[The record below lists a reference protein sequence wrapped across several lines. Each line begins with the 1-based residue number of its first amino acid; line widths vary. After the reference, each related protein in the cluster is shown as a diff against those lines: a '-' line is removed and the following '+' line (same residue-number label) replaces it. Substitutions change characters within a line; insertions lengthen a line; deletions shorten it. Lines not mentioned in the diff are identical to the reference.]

1 MTDSAVAPPGV
12 DGAKLRVYLADALN
26 GYDPAGKLT
35 ITPLSGGRSNL
46 TYLLAQNG
54 RHWVLRRPPRGH
66 VMPSAHDMARE
77 FRTLTLLSGYGFPVP
92 EPLLLCDDESVLG
105 VPFQVVE
112 YVPGLI
118 VADEAVAGRLT
129 EADAQHLSRE
139 LVHTLARLH
148 QIPPPAMA
156 ANRSASSAYYLSRQ
170 LARWTQQWQHTK
182 TRDLASFTL
191 LARWLQD
198 AVRDVPADDQCTVV
212 HGDYRLDNLVFD
224 PGSKDIRAVLDWE
237 MSTLGDPLM
246 DLAIPL
252 VYWEQPGDVLR
263 RQVAVARGLTT
274 GRGFWSRDELAA
286 EYAEVSGTRMEHKH
300 LDTCIAL
307 ACFKLAVIMESVH
320 YRYLAGQAMDELS
333 AGLEE
338 AAPALL
344 QMGLMVAEGMGIR
357 GLGI

>member
-1 MTDSAVAPPGV
+1 MTDPAAAPPGV
-12 DGAKLRVYLADALN
+12 DGAKLRAYLARALN
-26 GYDPAGKLT
+26 GYDPAGELT

-46 TYLLAQNG
+46 TYLMAQDG
-54 RHWVLRRPPRGH
+54 RRWVLRRPPLGH

-77 FRTLTLLSGYGFPVP
+77 FRTLTLLAGYGFPAP

-118 VADEAVAGRLT
+118 VADEAIAGSLA
-129 EADAQHLSRE
+129 EADARHLNRE

-148 QIPPPAMA
+148 RIPPPALA

-170 LARWTQQWQHTK
+170 LARWTQQWEHTR

-191 LARWLQD
+191 LSRWLQD
-198 AVRDVPADDQCTVV
+198 AVRDVPAEPQCTVV

-246 DLAIPL
+246 DLAVLL
-252 VYWEQPGDVLR
+252 VYWEQPGDGLR
-263 RQVAVARGLTT
+263 QHVAVARNLTT

-286 EYAEVSGTRMEHKH
+286 EYAAASETPMEHKH

-307 ACFKLAVIMESVH
+307 ACFKLAVIMESIH
-320 YRYLAGQAMDELS
+320 YRYRAGQASDELS

-344 QMGLMVAEGMGIR
+344 QMGLSVAEGKGIG
-357 GLGI
+357 GLGV